1 MATHA
6 ERRALPYTPDQMYAL
21 VVDIERYPDF
31 LPWCRAARITRRD
44 GDVLYADLVIG
55 FRMFRERFSSKVSL
69 SPPHSIHV
77 DYIKGPM
84 RHLNNHWRFEPR
96 EDGCLIDFHVDFE
109 LRSAILDRAIGMLFH
124 EAARRMVSAFEKRAR
139 AIYGPP
145 SRDA

>member
-1 MATHA
+1 MLF
-6 ERRALPYTPDQMYAL
+6 RS
-21 VVDIERYPDF
+21 
-31 LPWCRAARITRRD
+31 RAARITRRD